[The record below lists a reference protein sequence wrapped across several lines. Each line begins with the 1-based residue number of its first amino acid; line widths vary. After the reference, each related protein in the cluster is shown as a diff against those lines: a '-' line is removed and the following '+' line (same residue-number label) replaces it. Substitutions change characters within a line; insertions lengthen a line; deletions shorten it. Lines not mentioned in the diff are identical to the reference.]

1 VLSLDGRRIEAF
13 RFVDHARAD
22 AADELQRLSGMGYS
36 VSILSG
42 DHPEKVSKLALQLGL
57 PAEAALGAQSP
68 TGKADWIAAH
78 DREDTLMLGDGANDS
93 LAFDK
98 AFCRG
103 TPVIHRGM
111 LEQRA
116 DFYYLGRGISGIRA
130 LFEIDRIRRR
140 TQVAIIVFSIAYNLL
155 AVGTAVA
162 GFMNPLIAAVIMPL
176 NSLLGLMIV
185 SSGMR
190 GAFKPS

>member
-1 VLSLDGRRIEAF
+1 
-13 RFVDHARAD
+13 
-22 AADELQRLSGMGYS
+22 
-36 VSILSG
+36 
-42 DHPEKVSKLALQLGL
+42 
-57 PAEAALGAQSP
+57 
-68 TGKADWIAAH
+68 
-78 DREDTLMLGDGANDS
+78 MLGDGANDS

-140 TQVAIIVFSIAYNLL
+140 TQLVIIVFSIAYNLL

-162 GFMNPLIAAVIMPL
+162 GLMNPLIAAVIMPL
-176 NSLLGLMIV
+176 NSLLGLLIV
-185 SSGMR
+185 STGMR